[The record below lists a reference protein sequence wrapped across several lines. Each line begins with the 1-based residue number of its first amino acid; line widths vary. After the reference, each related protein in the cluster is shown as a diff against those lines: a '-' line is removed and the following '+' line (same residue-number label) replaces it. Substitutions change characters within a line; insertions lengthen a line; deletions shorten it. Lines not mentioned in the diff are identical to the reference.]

1 MNIETINN
9 IALVTGGSGGL
20 GSVIVSALCENQ
32 FKVIL
37 NHLRADSVS
46 ENINRLSHGQI
57 LPLVADVKEYDDV
70 SKMAELIS
78 RQFGKIDVIINN
90 AGITRDA
97 LIIKQAEDEWDL
109 VINTNLKGAFN
120 IIKAFSPLMT
130 GGGHIINVSSYSGI
144 KGREGQ
150 AAYGA
155 SKSALIGLTK
165 SAAAELARYDIK
177 VNAVVPG
184 YMPVGLGLKAKGAME
199 NARKESLLG
208 RLSEPLEVSEFI
220 IYLIRTKNIT
230 GQVFCLESRI
240 IY

>member
-9 IALVTGGSGGL
+9 IALVTGGAGGL
-20 GSVIVSALCENQ
+20 GSVIVSALCKNR

-46 ENINRLSHGQI
+46 DSINRLSHEQV
-57 LPLVADVKEYDDV
+57 LPLMADVKEYDDV
-70 SKMAELIS
+70 LKMAKLIS
-78 RQFGKIDVIINN
+78 RQFGKIDVVINN

-97 LIIKQAEDEWDL
+97 LIIKQAEDEWDI

-120 IIKAFSPLMT
+120 IIKACAPLMR
-130 GGGHIINVSSYSGI
+130 GGGHIINISSYSGI
-144 KGREGQ
+144 KGRKGQ
-150 AAYGA
+150 AAYSA

-177 VNAVVPG
+177 VNAVIPG
-184 YMPVGLGLKAKGAME
+184 YMPVGLGLKAEAAIE

-220 IYLIRTKNIT
+220 IYLISTKNIT
-230 GQVFCLESRI
+230 GQVFCIENRI
-240 IY
+240 V